1 MDKIEGK
8 IVLVVDD
15 ESEIRQQL
23 QELLL
28 KEGYEVLQA
37 SDGEEALSVL
47 EKSLPDLII
56 LDIIMPKID
65 GVKVLKKAR
74 ETYPEIDQSV
84 IFYTQLLESDTVT
97 SVLHGSSAYFA
108 KSECS
113 ISELVLHINDR
124 LGSK

>member
-74 ETYPEIDQSV
+74 ETYQRLINLLFFTLSYSSQIRLPVFCMDQV
-84 IFYTQLLESDTVT
+84 
-97 SVLHGSSAYFA
+97 
-108 KSECS
+108 
-113 ISELVLHINDR
+113 HILQN
-124 LGSK
+124 LNVVFPN